1 MLGYIRWIVNLSFS
15 DSYAEFMKTNCA
27 DSCGFCENESENSE
41 EEGQTD
47 DCEDNSEHAANCPDW
62 KNIGYCDSGWL

>member
-1 MLGYIRWIVNLSFS
+1 
-15 DSYAEFMKTNCA
+15 MKTNCA

-41 EEGQTD
+41 EEGHTD
-47 DCEDNSEHAANCPDW
+47 DCEDNSEHAANCPGW